1 MRRLTLAS
9 TTALGI
15 VIGAVLFNAA
25 PAYADWP
32 VIDITSI
39 AKEVQQIGILNDIV
53 QGIQTVQSSLN
64 NLLGANGPIAS
75 VLGNNTY
82 GTVQQLLQEGFT
94 QNANYSKAAVGAQEQ
109 IADASNEAM
118 AQFDL
123 QMRDAQIRDQQTA
136 SPTQCAALDGG
147 VAVQAASEQSY
158 DVGYEIARTQ
168 DWRDESLPNMPSY
181 YGAAQGDAASSRE
194 HLASYCDPNDVAAG
208 LCASYSQAT
217 MDTDQSFSSLF
228 GAGTYIT
235 QAALNAANA
244 YATNLIEPVAP
255 AALRGDQLNSLTG
268 LDAAVKRRSYNA
280 RISAAQTYVDSIVG
294 LQSQSVP
301 LTSEQQQ
308 FLTDANLP
316 VPSKVSLLQSLQIE
330 SERRFS
336 DINWNAE
343 LQSMPPASVEREIA
357 TELAL
362 NDYLLFQ
369 IYKFGL
375 ERGVI
380 NAANLAVNT
389 EHDYLPTAPLPTP
402 SVASSSSP

>member
-1 MRRLTLAS
+1 MRSLALAS

-15 VIGAVLFNAA
+15 VVGAVFFNAA

-53 QGIQTVQSSLN
+53 QGLQTVQSSLN
-64 NLLGANGPIAS
+64 SLLGANGPIAS
-75 VLGNNTY
+75 VLGNNSY

-94 QNANYSKAAVGAQEQ
+94 QNANYSKAQVGAQEQ

-123 QMRDAQIRDQQTA
+123 QMRDAQIRDQQTT

-147 VAVQAASEQSY
+147 VSIQAASEQSY
-158 DVGYEIARTQ
+158 NVGYEIARTQ

-208 LCASYSQAT
+208 LCASYSEAT

-228 GAGTYIT
+228 GTGTYIT
-235 QAALNAANA
+235 QAALNTANA

-301 LTSEQQQ
+301 LTTEQQQ
-308 FLTDANLP
+308 YLTDAGLP

-330 SERRFS
+330 SERRVS
-336 DINWNAE
+336 DLNWNAE
-343 LQSMPPASVEREIA
+343 LQAMPPASVEREIA

-362 NDYLLFQ
+362 NNYLLFQ
-369 IYKFGL
+369 VFKFGL

-380 NAANLAVNT
+380 DAANLAVNT

>member
-1 MRRLTLAS
+1 MRRLTLAGG
-9 TTALGI
+9 TALGI
-15 VIGAVLFNAA
+15 IVGAVFFNAR
-25 PAYADWP
+25 PAYADLP
-32 VIDITSI
+32 VIDFTSI
-39 AKEVQQIGILNDIV
+39 AKEIQQIAILNDIV
-53 QGIQTVQSSLN
+53 QGIQTVQSSLDS
-64 NLLGANGPIAS
+64 LLGANGPIAS

-94 QNANYSKAAVGAQEQ
+94 QNANYSKAQVGAQEQ

-147 VAVQAASEQSY
+147 VSIQAASEQSY
-158 DVGYEIARTQ
+158 DIGYEIARTQ

-194 HLASYCDPNDVAAG
+194 HLGNYCDPNDVAAG
-208 LCASYSQAT
+208 LCASYSEAT

-228 GAGTYIT
+228 GTGTYTT
-235 QAALNAANA
+235 QTALNTAND

-280 RISAAQTYVDSIVG
+280 RISAAQTYVDNIVG

-301 LTSEQQQ
+301 LTSAQQQ
-308 FLTDANLP
+308 YLTDANLP
-316 VPSKVSLLQSLQIE
+316 VPSQVSLLQSLQIE
-330 SERRFS
+330 SERRIS

-343 LQSMPPASVEREIA
+343 LQAMPPASVEREIA

-369 IYKFGL
+369 IFKFGL
-375 ERGVI
+375 EGGVI

>member
-1 MRRLTLAS
+1 MPRFTLAS

-53 QGIQTVQSSLN
+53 QGLQTVQSSLN
-64 NLLGANGPIAS
+64 SLLGANGPIAS

-228 GAGTYIT
+228 GAGTYTT

-336 DINWNAE
+336 DINWNAQ
-343 LQSMPPASVEREIA
+343 LQTMPPASVEREIA

-402 SVASSSSP
+402 SVASTNSP